1 MNASIEAGAFERSSS
16 TVVIRP
22 TSGPI
27 PPRLK
32 ELWAYRE
39 LFLILVWR
47 DIKVR
52 YAQTKLG
59 FAWMIFQP
67 LALLLVYTFAFS
79 HLARVTIPG
88 IPYPVFALA
97 GLTLWIYASR
107 AVFTGSES
115 LVANIPIV
123 TKTSA
128 PRILLPLAANISV
141 IVDFLVTMLLYFV
154 ISALYG
160 FFPTWRIL
168 FAVPL
173 LFATF
178 VLALGL
184 SLFLS
189 ATNVRYRDIG
199 QALPF
204 LMTLWFFLS
213 PVAYLLQTPGLSWQT
228 IVQAANPMVGL
239 ILAFRWA
246 LLDTPAPHGL
256 LVASLLESAVI
267 FALGIVRFAHAER
280 TLADDA

>member
-1 MNASIEAGAFERSSS
+1 M
-16 TVVIRP
+16 
-22 TSGPI
+22 
-27 PPRLK
+27 
-32 ELWAYRE
+32 
-39 LFLILVWR
+39 
-47 DIKVR
+47 
-52 YAQTKLG
+52 
-59 FAWMIFQP
+59 
-67 LALLLVYTFAFS
+67 
-79 HLARVTIPG
+79 
-88 IPYPVFALA
+88 
-97 GLTLWIYASR
+97 
-107 AVFTGSES
+107 
-115 LVANIPIV
+115 ANITIV

-213 PVAYLLQTPGLSWQT
+213 PVAYQLQTPGLSWQT

-256 LVASLLESAVI
+256 LVAGLLESAVI